1 MRRSVYFF
9 GLSTIIV
16 SVILI
21 FSQFVNLAIT
31 NSMGQ
36 ITGSLGG
43 YPGLKSGILG
53 TMTDMF
59 EYNRI
64 WSIYSIFYF
73 LATLIGGIQFI
84 RFQESGRRI
93 LEIACWVGMLNA
105 CVDTTAS
112 YMFWKEMETAM
123 SAIVGG
129 MGAALSQMN
138 PIGLGAIIVGF
149 FIWVIPSIGIIIY
162 VRKPSLR
169 AQMVSKE
176 NRQSGTQ
183 FRAG

>member
-1 MRRSVYFF
+1 MRRSVYFC

-21 FSQFVNLAIT
+21 FSQLVNLAIT

-43 YPGLKSGILG
+43 YPGLKSGILDS
-53 TMTDMF
+53 MADMF

-64 WSIYSIFYF
+64 WSFYSIVYF
-73 LATLIGGIQFI
+73 VGTLIGGIQFV
-84 RFQESGRRI
+84 RFRESGRRI

-123 SAIVGG
+123 SVVVGG
-129 MGAALSQMN
+129 MGGALSQMN
-138 PIGLGAIIVGF
+138 PLGLGAIIVGF
-149 FIWVIPSIGIIIY
+149 FIWVIPSIGIIMY
-162 VRKPSLR
+162 LRRPMLR
-169 AQMVSKE
+169 ALMSPQYE
-176 NRQSGTQ
+176 
-183 FRAG
+183 AP